1 MYNPT
6 SNPRGQARAGQGA
19 GVPAAAA
26 RHGRALAGLRHA
38 LPAQVAVAHRRRAAR
53 AAPAAA
59 AHQRRRHREHT
70 VLYTHRHDT
79 TGCRFDSCS
88 NKRNFYIYIFFNNV
102 SRIPSV

>member
-26 RHGRALAGLRHA
+26 RHGCALAGLRHA

-79 TGCRFDSCS
+79 TGCWFDSCS
-88 NKRNFYIYIFFNNV
+88 NKRNFNIFIF
-102 SRIPSV
+102 